1 MSLYSTF
8 RGTKTELKVAVGQYP
23 SPLCKYK
30 QNFNAGY
37 AVDKKGEKHKII
49 FY

>member
-8 RGTKTELKVAVGQYP
+8 KGTKDQIKVAVGQHP
-23 SPLCKYK
+23 AQLCKYK

-37 AVDKKGEKHKII
+37 AVDKKGVQHKII